1 MLDFEAKRTKD
12 TQFFKRML
20 QYLKP
25 YRKPF
30 IISLLLLIIV
40 VVIDL
45 LPAILIGKL
54 MEAISVNNTAE
65 KSAKM
70 LLLFVYLGSFVL
82 SLALRMF
89 IDYRQS
95 MILQEIGEKIVLQ
108 IRKEVFEHIEGL
120 SANQLNQVPVGKMV
134 TRVMNDPDAIS
145 QMFTSILINLIKSF
159 LMMIV
164 ILILLFVINVKLAL
178 LTIAIVPLVAITS
191 FIFRKVSRKTYQKV
205 RDEISALNAFLSEN
219 LSGMKI
225 TQLFNQEDKKR
236 AEFRHRSRELEKS
249 FQKEIL
255 IYAVF
260 RPMIYIITMIGLVGI
275 LYFGG
280 IEVIKGL
287 LTYGILYTTYLLVEK
302 FFDPIQQIAEEFNNM
317 QNAFAGAEK
326 IFNVLDTKPDI
337 VDSEDAIELD
347 ELKGYIE
354 FKNVWFAYNENEW
367 ILKDVSF
374 TVEPGETVAF
384 VGATGAGK
392 TTILGLIVRNY
403 DIQKGQILIDGMD
416 IKKIKISSL
425 RKNIGQMLQDV
436 FLFNKTIEENITLN
450 NPDIHINEVI
460 EASKYVGA
468 HTFIRQLPDQY
479 SHMVLERGNNFSS
492 GQRQLI
498 SFARAIVYQPSILI
512 LDEATA
518 NIDSETEQIIQ
529 ESLKKIMKTSTM
541 LIVAHRLST
550 IQHSDKII
558 VLHKGEIMEMGN
570 HQELL
575 KRKGLYYNLYRL
587 QFESNI
593 KEKLDLLEAV
603 TA

>member
-45 LPAILIGKL
+45 LPAILIGRL

-178 LTIAIVPLVAITS
+178 LTIAIVPLVAITA

-337 VDSEDAIELD
+337 LDSEDAIELD

-468 HTFIRQLPDQY
+468 HTFIRQLPGQY

-587 QFESNI
+587 QFESNV

>member
-1 MLDFEAKRTKD
+1 
-12 TQFFKRML
+12 
-20 QYLKP
+20 
-25 YRKPF
+25 
-30 IISLLLLIIV
+30 
-40 VVIDL
+40 
-45 LPAILIGKL
+45 
-54 MEAISVNNTAE
+54 
-65 KSAKM
+65 
-70 LLLFVYLGSFVL
+70 
-82 SLALRMF
+82 MF
-89 IDYRQS
+89 IDFRQS

-120 SANQLNQVPVGKMV
+120 SSNQLNQVPVGKMV

-178 LTIAIVPLVAITS
+178 LTIAIVPLVAITA

-260 RPMIYIITMIGLVGI
+260 RPLIYIITMIGLVGI

-403 DIQKGQILIDGMD
+403 DIQKGQILIDGID

-468 HTFIRQLPDQY
+468 HTFIRQLPGQY

>member
-45 LPAILIGKL
+45 LPAILIGRL

-403 DIQKGQILIDGMD
+403 DIQKGQILIDGID

-575 KRKGLYYNLYRL
+575 KRKRLYYNLYRL
-587 QFESNI
+587 QFESNV

>member
-205 RDEISALNAFLSEN
+205 RDEISSLNAFLSEN

-587 QFESNI
+587 QFESNV
-593 KEKLDLLEAV
+593 KDKTDLLEAV